1 MKVTSI
7 LNKEGNQYAEQT
19 DKWWLVK
26 SKMSSVKP
34 IPNLKTPY
42 YSLINS
48 VEIFWYIA
56 CLCSYLWGNAQKIY
70 VTLIEGTQ
78 LKIVVS
84 RRRIEV
90 THFCWLLSELSTYTN
105 RKTNIKQWLSITEMT
120 VLVWKYKK
128 NNLSSTI
135 VWFSICINFISFLL

>member
-34 IPNLKTPY
+34 IPNLKSPLLFTDKF
-42 YSLINS
+42 SWNFLIYCMFVQLFVRKCTENLCNIDWRDTTQNS
-48 VEIFWYIA
+48 CEQTSNRSHTF
-56 CLCSYLWGNAQKIY
+56 
-70 VTLIEGTQ
+70 
-78 LKIVVS
+78 
-84 RRRIEV
+84 
-90 THFCWLLSELSTYTN
+90 LLTISELSTYTN
-105 RKTNIKQWLSITEMT
+105 RKTNIKQWFSITEMT

-128 NNLSSTI
+128 KKLSSTI